1 MTTSRD
7 ESMGVNGENVNTEDA
22 GLAIEL
28 QRLADEGRLTP
39 EDLAELDALDRDAR
53 RLETLERIN
62 MGLVNCIWEALL

>member
-1 MTTSRD
+1 MD
-7 ESMGVNGENVNTEDA
+7 F
-22 GLAIEL
+22 EL